1 MKIIPQT
8 QDEEVEVIETY
19 SKNKLVKLTFNGV
32 PQIIMNN
39 KHQELI
45 EKVVDEL
52 RTKNFGIESK
62 LKDPL
67 DAFIV
72 VTHNNLQE
80 EWLTKTLQDT
90 IDTVLEEERERWVKA
105 VGEKIEKTKRE
116 LMMASFR
123 EGVEE
128 TTNQFEAAMKAMNST
143 KIVDKA
149 LDKTPPNK
157 V

>member
-1 MKIIPQT
+1 
-8 QDEEVEVIETY
+8 
-19 SKNKLVKLTFNGV
+19 
-32 PQIIMNN
+32 MNN

-45 EKVVDEL
+45 AEKVAEFL
-52 RTKNFGIESK
+52 RMGDLDRDKGGWFVPYEGVRVGDQES
-62 LKDPL
+62 
-67 DAFIV
+67 
-72 VTHNNLQE
+72 
-80 EWLTKTLQDT
+80 WLTKTLQDT

-128 TTNQFEAAMKAMNST
+128 TTNQFEAAMKAMHST

-149 LDKTPPNK
+149 LDKTPPNN
-157 V
+157 VY